1 MNITNSIKEAKIQ
14 EKISNDAA
22 KLSSKAA
29 KISADAAAK
38 AAKAEAKIVKEKATR
53 PKRQLPTNSM
63 RQRKRQ
69 PTS

>member
-1 MNITNSIKEAKIQ
+1 MASGCVLNYEQLKNNTFMNITNSIKEAKIQ

-38 AAKAEAKIVKEKATR
+38 AAKAEAKIVKEKAT
-53 PKRQLPTNSM
+53 S
-63 RQRKRQ
+63 
-69 PTS
+69 